1 MEIMKFEDQWMGLE
15 NIILSEV
22 TNIRPRKTNVT
33 CATLSGSLDVLFYR
47 EYLQN
52 SENQRGIGR
61 EQEKDLKVRR
71 MVGHR

>member
-1 MEIMKFEDQWMGLE
+1 MSHVLLM
-15 NIILSEV
+15 
-22 TNIRPRKTNVT
+22 
-33 CATLSGSLDVLFYR
+33 SGSLDVLFYR

-52 SENQRGIGR
+52 SENQRGVGR

>member
-33 CATLSGSLDVLFYR
+33 CATHEWIFGCAILSGVPAEFR
-47 EYLQN
+47 KPE
-52 SENQRGIGR
+52 R
-61 EQEKDLKVRR
+61 
-71 MVGHR
+71 HW